1 MTTDFNE
8 LVADAVRDMAEEP
21 TLETTVE
28 RAVQMCT
35 ESMSS
40 CDMAGVSIMENG
52 EIHTVAASNE
62 VLRKVD
68 ELQFDLG
75 EGPCF
80 DALQQHEV
88 IWSADLAEDGRW
100 PLYGPRLI
108 EETGIRSAVSYRLF
122 TTGDSFGA
130 LNLYSLRPD
139 AFSDEDVEI
148 GEALAAHTAAAL
160 AASVRDQH
168 LRRALETRTVIG
180 QATGMLI
187 ERYELDASAAFNVL
201 RRISQ
206 DQNLKLYEVAR
217 RLVDTGTL
225 PETE

>member
-1 MTTDFNE
+1 VTTDFNE

-35 ESMSS
+35 ESVPS

-80 DALQQHEV
+80 DALHRDEV
-88 IWSADLAEDGRW
+88 TWSADLADDARW

-139 AFSDEDVEI
+139 AFTDEDVEL
-148 GEALAAHTAAAL
+148 GDALAAHTAAAL
-160 AASVRDQH
+160 ASSVRHQH

-187 ERYELDASAAFNVL
+187 ERYALDASTAFTVL

-206 DQNLKLYEVAR
+206 DQNLKLHEVAR
-217 RLVDTGTL
+217 LLVDTGDL
-225 PETE
+225 PESS